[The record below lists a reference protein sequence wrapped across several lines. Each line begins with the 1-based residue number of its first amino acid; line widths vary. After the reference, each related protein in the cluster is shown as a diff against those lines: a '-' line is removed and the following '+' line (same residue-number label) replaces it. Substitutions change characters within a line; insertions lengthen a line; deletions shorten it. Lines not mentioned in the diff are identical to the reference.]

1 MCLGSRN
8 QAPREREVQKTMDNK
23 ELLYDHYKE
32 TFSLIKDS
40 IKQRNRLFVW
50 LFSVMA
56 VHFLFAASPE
66 SILAIIVGIVQ
77 KRCSV
82 DISNQMS
89 IIQSSLWVLLLY
101 LTMRY
106 YQSTVYIE
114 RQYRYIHSL
123 EADIAKTAGIKFDRE
138 GTNYLLNYP
147 KMNDFIDI
155 LYKWFFPLIY
165 AAVICYKIAAEYNI
179 SFSPPFSLFNGLV
192 FLACLV
198 LDILY
203 LAFLHGKP
211 KKGKEARNG
220 KPKKGKVARK

>member
-1 MCLGSRN
+1 
-8 QAPREREVQKTMDNK
+8 MDNK

-66 SILAIIVGIVQ
+66 SILAIIRGIVQ
-77 KRCSV
+77 KQYNI

-89 IIQSSLWVLLLY
+89 IIQSFLWILLLY
-101 LTMRY
+101 LTMMY

-123 EADIAKTAGIKFDRE
+123 EADIANVAGIKFDRE
-138 GTNYLLNYP
+138 GVNYLLNYP
-147 KMNDFIDI
+147 KMNDFIDF
-155 LYKWFFPLIY
+155 LYKWFFPIIY
-165 AAVICYKIAAEYNI
+165 AVVICYKIVAEYSI
-179 SFSPPFSLFNGLV
+179 SFSPMFSLFNGVV
-192 FLACLV
+192 FCACLL

-203 LAFLHGKP
+203 LHFLHGKP
-211 KKGKEARNG
+211 KKGKET
-220 KPKKGKVARK
+220 RK

>member
-1 MCLGSRN
+1 
-8 QAPREREVQKTMDNK
+8 MDNK

-66 SILAIIVGIVQ
+66 SILAIIRGVVQ
-77 KRCSV
+77 KQYNI

-89 IIQSSLWVLLLY
+89 IIQSFLWILLLY
-101 LTMRY
+101 LTMMY

-123 EADIAKTAGIKFDRE
+123 EADIANVAGIKFDRE
-138 GTNYLLNYP
+138 GVNYLLNYP

-155 LYKWFFPLIY
+155 LYKWFFPIIY
-165 AAVICYKIAAEYNI
+165 AVVICYKIVAEYSI
-179 SFSPPFSLFNGLV
+179 PFSPMFSLFNGVV
-192 FLACLV
+192 FCACLL

-203 LAFLHGKP
+203 LHFLHGKP
-211 KKGKEARNG
+211 KKGKET
-220 KPKKGKVARK
+220 RK